1 MRLQGLQ
8 LIIIFIRDYISF
20 SYDIQ
25 RNNGLNVQGEKFTLL
40 VFPNNHIPLLF
51 LYLHIKIIVS
61 VLAST
66 ARNNTRFII
75 GVKQILLFA

>member
-25 RNNGLNVQGEKFTLL
+25 RNNELNVEGEIFTLL
-40 VFPNNHIPLLF
+40 VSPNNHIPNKEKFFF
-51 LYLHIKIIVS
+51 LS
-61 VLAST
+61 FS
-66 ARNNTRFII
+66 RFCCFCIYI
-75 GVKQILLFA
+75 